1 MAPIDFWFSIGST
14 YTYLAVMRLGE
25 VSAQSGVAFTWRP
38 FSVRAIMREMGN
50 IPFADK
56 PAKLKYMW
64 RDIGRFAAESGL
76 SPKLPAPYPLKEFD
90 MANRVAIVGR
100 EEGWCEAYVRAAYRG
115 WFERGEPAGE
125 LGVVGFLAGIEPR
138 VLRDGHAAAGKPS
151 GRRHRFCRERFG
163 QEGDRRTQD
172 DLERLDDGCKRER
185 RIGAALG
192 PAEVGEENHA
202 CAPLPQIAN
211 RGQRRTDAG
220 IVGDLA
226 VLDRHVEVHPD
237 QGAATIQRRRI
248 QLGQT
253 PLHSRAPIY
262 RSRSTQRAE

>member
-14 YTYLAVMRLGE
+14 YSYLAVMRLAG
-25 VSAQSGVAFTWRP
+25 VSERSGVAFTWRP

-64 RDIGRFAAESGL
+64 RDIGRFAAEAGL

-125 LGVVGFLAGIEPR
+125 EPNLSASIRAAGQDPAR
-138 VLRDGHAAAGKPS
+138 VIGKAAAPETEAAYLAATQEARALGI
-151 GRRHRFCRERFG
+151 FG
-163 QEGDRRTQD
+163 APTFVTGGELFWGND
-172 DLERLDDGCKRER
+172 RLDS
-185 RIGAALG
+185 A
-192 PAEVGEENHA
+192 
-202 CAPLPQIAN
+202 IAW
-211 RGQRRTDAG
+211 
-220 IVGDLA
+220 
-226 VLDRHVEVHPD
+226 H
-237 QGAATIQRRRI
+237 
-248 QLGQT
+248 
-253 PLHSRAPIY
+253 
-262 RSRSTQRAE
+262 RSH